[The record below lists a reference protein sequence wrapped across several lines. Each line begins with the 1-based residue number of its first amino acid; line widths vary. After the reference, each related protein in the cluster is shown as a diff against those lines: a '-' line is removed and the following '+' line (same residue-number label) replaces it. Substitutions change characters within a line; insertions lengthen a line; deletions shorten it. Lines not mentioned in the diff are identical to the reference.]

1 MNQGPGRSYPR
12 MPATRAHDET
22 PLGDAEWLREAVR
35 RFERSLSDLTSL
47 IEDNSH
53 RVDEYQNLSP
63 ASGGNLQ
70 VQTQPDYD
78 VYPEIIEAVIVT
90 GPTTGGV
97 AFTLQLGK
105 RIWPLLMPAAGIIVI
120 APIKMSLDRD
130 DLRQVSS
137 ATAGD
142 WTLELMGYADIRYRY
157 K

>member
-1 MNQGPGRSYPR
+1 MQAQRTYPR
-12 MPATRAHDET
+12 TPPTRAHDET
-22 PLGDAEWLREAVR
+22 PTGEDGWIREAVK

-70 VQTQPDYD
+70 VQTFPDYD
-78 VYPEIIEAVIVT
+78 TYPEIIEAVIVT
-90 GPTTGGV
+90 GPVTGNV
-97 AFTLQLGK
+97 PFTLQLGK
-105 RIWPLLMPAAGIIVI
+105 RIWPLQLPVSGILVI
-120 APIKMSLDRD
+120 APIKLSLDRD
-130 DLRQVSS
+130 DPRQVTS